1 MTSWASNTLYWVLLG
16 FTRFYW
22 VLLGFTGFSIVD
34 LVFVSLFLFKNR
46 NETKNKNPIDFENA
60 SGRRKALKCA
70 PPIMS
75 VMTMII
81 NDDRDYL
88 DFDNPKKKTKNYKK
102 NKIFFLNEKKKRAP
116 GGFVG
121 RPRSTHQKKNV
132 ERKKYLKIKKKKRL
146 PPRSKRE
153 NLKLT
158 TTTTA
163 TRKTR
168 DENWPTRKT
177 KEKRSTE
184 SFYFSFFLVQL

>member
-1 MTSWASNTLYWVLLG
+1 MGFQHTLLG
-16 FTRFYW
+16 FTGFYW

-88 DFDNPKKKTKNYKK
+88 DFDNPKKK
-102 NKIFFLNEKKKRAP
+102 
-116 GGFVG
+116 
-121 RPRSTHQKKNV
+121 QK
-132 ERKKYLKIKKKKRL
+132 
-146 PPRSKRE
+146 
-153 NLKLT
+153 
-158 TTTTA
+158 
-163 TRKTR
+163 
-168 DENWPTRKT
+168 
-177 KEKRSTE
+177 
-184 SFYFSFFLVQL
+184 F